1 MKPFSD
7 RNQFIANIIFWTLGS
22 ILYGQVQYLAVK
34 ILNSGSVFCG
44 VQNIICQQASMFY
57 WGVHNFSAIFR
68 TCTGFNICR
77 VQIIKWHQYRK
88 GWHSCKYMHIFYS
101 RSRENFVK
109 QQNFFPFLK
118 VKKCMNTFAKETLI
132 MKKPRGPGAISLT
145 WNLVQ
150 WRLLRK
156 WTKNLPTVIHMF
168 YVKYQAPL
176 VVLAFEWIVISSP
189 M

>member
-1 MKPFSD
+1 MGKF
-7 RNQFIANIIFWTLGS
+7 NIWRWKYWTRVQYFAGFK
-22 ILYGQVQYLAVK
+22 ILYVNRLQCFIGEFIISQRYLEPAPVSIFAGFKLLNDTSTEKDDILVNICISSTVGHEK
-34 ILNSGSVFCG
+34 ILLN
-44 VQNIICQQASMFY
+44 N
-57 WGVHNFSAIFR
+57 R
-68 TCTGFNICR
+68 T
-77 VQIIKWHQYRK
+77 
-88 GWHSCKYMHIFYS
+88 
-101 RSRENFVK
+101 
-109 QQNFFPFLK
+109 FFLFFK

-132 MKKPRGPGAISLT
+132 MKKPRGPGAISPT